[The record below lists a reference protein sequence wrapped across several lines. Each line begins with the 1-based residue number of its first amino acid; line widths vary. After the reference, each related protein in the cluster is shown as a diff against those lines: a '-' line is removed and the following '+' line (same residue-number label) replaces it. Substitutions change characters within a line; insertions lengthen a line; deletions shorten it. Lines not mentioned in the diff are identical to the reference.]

1 MSWHADPALM
11 ETYAL
16 GVLDQAHASSIE
28 AHLLGC
34 ERCRGAIA
42 HQVGRSR
49 LEGLWAGIEE
59 RLEPERPGVVERFL
73 VWFGVPDHVARLLAA
88 TPSLRL
94 SWFAALAVAL
104 GFATGAARSGR
115 FGVLLFLLVAPLIPL
130 AGVAAAYGPGV
141 DPTYE
146 VGLAAPMRSFRLLMI
161 RAIAVLVT
169 STALVAIAATA
180 LPNLDWIAAAWL
192 VPSLGLTTANLALSS
207 YWSSHRVTAVLV
219 LGWAIVVVLSER
231 MSSVPYAAF
240 RAVPQVVFAIIAAAS
255 ILVLARRREAF
266 DMRRR
271 A

>member
-1 MSWHADPALM
+1 MSWHADPALV

-28 AHLLGC
+28 AHLFRC

-49 LEGLWAGIEE
+49 LDGLWAGIDE
-59 RLEPERPGVVERFL
+59 RLEPDRPGVVERFL
-73 VWFGVPDHVARLLAA
+73 VWFGVPDHVGRLLAA

-94 SWFAALAVAL
+94 SWIAALAVAL
-104 GFATGAARSGR
+104 GFATGAARAGR

-146 VGLAAPMRSFRLLMI
+146 VALAAPMRSFRLLMI

-169 STALVAIAATA
+169 STALVGLAAMAVPHLGWMT
-180 LPNLDWIAAAWL
+180 AAWL
-192 VPSLGLTTANLALSS
+192 LPSLGLSTANLALSS
-207 YWSSHRVTAVLV
+207 YWSPRRVTAGLIAA
-219 LGWAIVVVLSER
+219 WAIAVVVSER
-231 MSSVPYAAF
+231 LSSVHYAAF
-240 RAVPQVVFAIIAAAS
+240 RAAPQAVFAIIAAVS
-255 ILVLARRREAF
+255 VLILARRSDAF
-266 DMRRR
+266 DVRRR

>member
-28 AHLLGC
+28 AHLLRC
-34 ERCRGAIA
+34 ERCRGAIT
-42 HQVGRSR
+42 HHVGQAR

-59 RLEPERPGVVERFL
+59 RLEPDRPGVVERFL
-73 VWFGVPDHVARLLAA
+73 VWFGMPDHVARLIAA

-104 GFATGAARSGR
+104 AFATGAARAGR

-130 AGVAAAYGPGV
+130 AGVAVAYGPGV

-161 RAIAVLVT
+161 RAVAVLVT
-169 STALVAIAATA
+169 STGLVAIAATA
-180 LPNLDWIAAAWL
+180 LPNLDWIAAGWL

-207 YWSSHRVTAVLV
+207 YWSPHRVTAGLV
-219 LGWAIVVVLSER
+219 AAWATAVVLSER
-231 MSSVPYAAF
+231 LSSVHYAAF
-240 RAVPQVVFAIIAAAS
+240 RAAPQGVFAIIAAVS
-255 ILVLARRREAF
+255 ILVLISRREAF
-266 DMRRR
+266 DVRRR